1 MRDYKLRKRVYNSFV
16 DGDKLEKK
24 TSAMTTPVG
33 VDEEGKLW
41 TSGGG
46 GGTPHYLIQFI
57 YESGSAEDDGSYD
70 LTFRPVV
77 DYFFSANDN
86 QGYFLLSAG
95 ESYTIGIQN
104 GEVAGGVYG
113 VTFWNEQEKQWRD
126 IFGNMPDSLYVY
138 EYQITNSHT
147 TWDLS
152 TSLRI
157 QEVTL

>member
-16 DGDKLEKK
+16 DGEKLEKK

-57 YESGSAEDDGSYD
+57 DDSGSAEDDGSYD
-70 LTFRPVV
+70 ITFRPVV
-77 DYFFSANDN
+77 DYFFCTPANEKS
-86 QGYFLLSAG
+86 FWLSSG
-95 ESYTIGIQN
+95 ESYTISISV
-104 GEVAGGVYG
+104 GENTGGVYG
-113 VTFWNEQEKQWRD
+113 VSFWNDEDHQWYD
-126 IFGNMPDSLYVY
+126 VFYTMPKSLYVY
-138 EYQITNSHT
+138 EYQITNKHT
-147 TWDLS
+147 TQDVS
-152 TSLRI
+152 NSIRV